1 MTLQYEMTYYW
12 PISLSSEV
20 NRIIYNNQ
28 YRNVCEKKG
37 RLDHVRFQNDLSL
50 SNKTIFHIF
59 VMILIWFLCFQ
70 FIYMEIIKFGN
81 HTHIIR
87 VLFRRNVDSKSW
99 WKWTSFYRKYLFTTG
114 VLLYCFLLH
123 YRLHRFVVQND
134 PYEKTF
140 ENVIVI

>member
-50 SNKTIFHIF
+50 SNTTIFYIF
-59 VMILIWFLCFQ
+59 VIILIWFHHFE
-70 FIYMEIIKFGN
+70 FINRSILQLMMKKEPYNNDTKF
-81 HTHIIR
+81 I
-87 VLFRRNVDSKSW
+87 L
-99 WKWTSFYRKYLFTTG
+99 
-114 VLLYCFLLH
+114 FLLH
-123 YRLHRFVVQND
+123 YKLHRFVVQNFSS
-134 PYEKTF
+134 EKTF
-140 ENVIVI
+140 ENVSLAISCQMHMSK